1 MTKKKVPNLTPKA
14 RFCNAAYTTANNSKN
29 NQNKMN
35 DTEKNGTSAS
45 LKIYTHSERALSREV
60 FPRNK
65 RIAYTNSRK
74 RWRNEWKR
82 TVTVSNPTNVKEITH
97 APTARNLYKQKKTQY
112 ACFKTSKIAIEQRRR
127 PRNIKNVLKKTTQ
140 NEWVPVIWIFTLTSD
155 VFRERITDASGIL
168 NIDSEGF
175 KIVYIQFYRRIHP
188 ETP

>member
-1 MTKKKVPNLTPKA
+1 
-14 RFCNAAYTTANNSKN
+14 
-29 NQNKMN
+29 MN

-112 ACFKTSKIAIEQRRR
+112 ACFKTSKIAIERRRR
-127 PRNIKNVLKKTTQ
+127 PRNIKNVLKKQHRTSECQLFEFLLWQVTSSGSGSRMRVVFWTLIQ
-140 NEWVPVIWIFTLTSD
+140 RVLKLYTFNFIEEFIQKPVS
-155 VFRERITDASGIL
+155 VAMKVS
-168 NIDSEGF
+168 
-175 KIVYIQFYRRIHP
+175 
-188 ETP
+188 